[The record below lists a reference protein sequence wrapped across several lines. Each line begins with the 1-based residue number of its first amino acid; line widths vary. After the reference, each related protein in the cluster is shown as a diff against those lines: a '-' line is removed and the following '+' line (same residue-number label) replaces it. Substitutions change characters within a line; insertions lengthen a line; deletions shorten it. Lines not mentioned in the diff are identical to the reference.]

1 MKTKR
6 QRLFRLTGI
15 LAMNKVQDEI
25 DTLKRQREVLLN
37 CGLQKEADRLELL
50 IREKHVSMNQLKE
63 GVMKQRDDL
72 VRNMLLGFASADI
85 ATTCADR
92 LAEAFDRHTVGVDK
106 QGGNELANIIRDQAH
121 HWNEVVQIIDGDGVS
136 GNERVSMYYSEIAEE
151 ICDAVIP
158 AILDIVDRH
167 MKTKRGKRLL

>member
-1 MKTKR
+1 MSR
-6 QRLFRLTGI
+6 
-15 LAMNKVQDEI
+15 VQDEI
-25 DTLKRQREVLLN
+25 DRLHRQQEVLEK
-37 CGLQKEADRLELL
+37 CGLEREARKLDSVLS
-50 IREKHVSMNQLKE
+50 EKHVTMNRLKE

-72 VRNMLLGFASADI
+72 VRHMLLAFASADI
-85 ATTCADR
+85 ATTAADM
-92 LAEAFDRHTVGVDK
+92 LAAAFDQHTVGSDND
-106 QGGNELANIIRDQAH
+106 GGNELADIIRDQAH
-121 HWNEVVQIIDGDGVS
+121 HWNEVVQMIDGDGTH